1 MTDRPMVSIDAK
13 KILEERLASSMGLDK
28 YSRIMQNF
36 NKVDVSIDKDFQREF
51 NGFYIV
57 RRNAEWR
64 KIYYDLFEGVKT
76 EDATFSKIITHLFE
90 RTGNIEASFSSKI
103 LATMYSDRPIWD
115 QYVVRNLNLK
125 LTGKTK
131 QETLNNAIKLYS
143 DIEDWYYRFLQ
154 TEDAKECIAV
164 FNSMLPKYSWVSDLK
179 KVDFFLWSIR

>member
-1 MTDRPMVSIDAK
+1 MTDSTLVSIDAK
-13 KILEERLASSMGLDK
+13 KILEERLASSLGLDK
-28 YSRIMQNF
+28 YSRIMQKFKEVN
-36 NKVDVSIDKDFQREF
+36 VSMDKDFQREF

-64 KIYYDLFEGVKT
+64 KIYYDLFERMKT
-76 EDATFSKIITHLFE
+76 EEATFSKIITYLFE
-90 RTGNIEASFSSKI
+90 RTGNIEASFSSKM
-103 LATMYSDRPIWD
+103 LATIYPDRPIWD

-131 QETLNNAIKLYS
+131 QETLNNAIMLYS
-143 DIEDWYYRFLQ
+143 DIEDWYHGFLQ